1 MYYLW
6 EWELKMTTICYPL
19 IVTVLFTHLYTF
31 DSCNAAPT
39 VLWGKIGITASL
51 LVSQTRRINN
61 TLLPHTV
68 DTNDFPW
75 TPTGFV
81 FLSLST
87 FLPPGILP
95 SSLDGKKFMWSSKL
109 SFSTCVCA
117 FAPCCCF
124 RFVLH
129 AHLSLLLITYACI
142 VILSPM
148 KPPICIKTWMRVH
161 SRINDWSWHFAC
173 SLLLFLRLQQ
183 GLQSC
188 GDTPLLETFL
198 ICLPTHYLDLTSTA

>member
-19 IVTVLFTHLYTF
+19 FVTVLFTHLYTF
-31 DSCNAAPT
+31 DSCNAAPA
-39 VLWGKIGITASL
+39 VLWGKTGIMASL

-68 DTNDFPW
+68 GTNDFPW

-81 FLSLST
+81 FLSLGT

-109 SFSTCVCA
+109 SFLTYVCVC
-117 FAPCCCF
+117 PM
-124 RFVLH
+124 
-129 AHLSLLLITYACI
+129 LLFLLC
-142 VILSPM
+142 
-148 KPPICIKTWMRVH
+148 
-161 SRINDWSWHFAC
+161 FAC
-173 SLLLFLRLQQ
+173 SPLSSINHICVYLHPVTHETTHLYKSLDE
-183 GLQSC
+183 GPQSN
-188 GDTPLLETFL
+188 
-198 ICLPTHYLDLTSTA
+198 